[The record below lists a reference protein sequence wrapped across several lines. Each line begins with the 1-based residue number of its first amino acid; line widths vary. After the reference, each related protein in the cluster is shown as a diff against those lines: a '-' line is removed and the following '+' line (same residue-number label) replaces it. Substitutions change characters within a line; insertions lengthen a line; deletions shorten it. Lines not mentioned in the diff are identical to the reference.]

1 MADYR
6 DRSRMVFETSE
17 LMKRAIRI
25 RAGVDGLKPAAVV
38 NAALQNYLGREIAL
52 VTETMKQNEADA
64 GSEAPKS
71 ARNRR
76 QHS

>member
-1 MADYR
+1 MADHR

-25 RAGVDGLKPAAVV
+25 RAGVDGVKVAAVV
-38 NAALQNYLGREIAL
+38 NAALQSYLGREIAL
-52 VTETMKQNEADA
+52 ASETMKQNGPDA
-64 GSEAPKS
+64 GSVAPKS

-76 QHS
+76 QYS

>member
-1 MADYR
+1 MTDHR

-25 RAGVDGLKPAAVV
+25 RAGVDGVKPTAVV
-38 NAALQNYLGREIAL
+38 NAALQTYLGREIAL
-52 VTETMKQNEADA
+52 VSETMKQNEAD
-64 GSEAPKS
+64 GGRVAPKS

>member
-1 MADYR
+1 MTDHR

-38 NAALQNYLGREIAL
+38 NAALQSYLGREIAL
-52 VTETMKQNEADA
+52 VSETMKENQADA

-76 QHS
+76 QHC

>member
-1 MADYR
+1 MVDHR

-25 RAGVDGLKPAAVV
+25 RAGVDGVKVAAVI
-38 NAALQNYLGREIAL
+38 NAALQTYLGREITL
-52 VTETMKQNEADA
+52 VSETMKQNEADA
-64 GSEAPKS
+64 GSVAPKS